1 MKYNFVHQ
9 WTGWTLN
16 LFCSW
21 LYFIVFTKY
30 KCLGKKLECG
40 ENLLEQIVNFEYF
53 IPVFRKIVVNS
64 ACVCVYMHILFF
76 CWISTTLWGN
86 QTFSYS
92 FIDSPLTAPNSEA
105 EVFFPSSSINY
116 VSYTLY

>member
-64 ACVCVYMHILFF
+64 ACVCVYAHIILLLDKYYFVGESDFFLFLHWF
-76 CWISTTLWGN
+76 STDSSKLW
-86 QTFSYS
+86 SWS
-92 FIDSPLTAPNSEA
+92 
-105 EVFFPSSSINY
+105 FFPFFINK
-116 VSYTLY
+116 LC